1 MAAGPHCSR
10 RARPLAQ
17 GKHGPHRRTHKHA
30 RERERPITEREKTEN
45 PTARLSEKR
54 ASAPPTAWQSN
65 CAHSDIHEP
74 QVRLGHKNCSI
85 YTPRSFRRSRAAR
98 SRRLLRPTVLRRG
111 ESVRGGG
118 AVHGSPC
125 FAFISRL
132 RRVIVVAHSHPVFA
146 TGPCWHFFSQRHVTA
161 SLHNSEARVP
171 FRACDWTSA
180 AEARPKR
187 NALIGCRS
195 INSDYH
201 VLLEGKLCCFNRMH
215 RGQQMCGE
223 GGGSGGDGNTVLSV
237 YPSPPRLTC
246 AVRATCS
253 YC

>member
-1 MAAGPHCSR
+1 MWQQGLAARAEHGRLR
-10 RARPLAQ
+10 RVNKGRTDAPTNT
-17 GKHGPHRRTHKHA
+17 PECERR
-30 RERERPITEREKTEN
+30 ITEREKMEN
-45 PTARLSEKR
+45 PRLLEKR
-54 ASAPPTAWQSN
+54 ASAPPTAWQYN
-65 CAHSDIHEP
+65 CAHADIHEP

-98 SRRLLRPTVLRRG
+98 SRRLLRPTVLQSG

-132 RRVIVVAHSHPVFA
+132 RRVIVVAHSRPVFA

-171 FRACDWTSA
+171 FRAFDWTSA

-215 RGQQMCGE
+215 RNQQMCGE
-223 GGGSGGDGNTVLSV
+223 GGGSGGDGYTDKRS
-237 YPSPPRLTC
+237 RLTW
-246 AVRATCS
+246 AIRPTCS
-253 YC
+253 YCWR